1 MKGHVAGLLTNQS
14 SKTEF
19 RSDGVETIWTEMG
32 GVLFKKKTQWR
43 GCWVIIS

>member
-32 GVLFKKKTQWR
+32 GGVCLKRKHS
-43 GCWVIIS
+43 GEDVG